1 MVQRS
6 SFSNILVPLFAMT
19 RNSSSSES
27 AAPDAQKEQIEVTP
41 PSTAQ
46 QAQQAT
52 SFNVEPISKDGFHIH
67 ERDADETN
75 SSSGLSSNPF
85 EDPDVAEHWAM
96 VYEKAQYECRGEFDP
111 TYTWTPEEEKRLIRK
126 LDFRVCAWACV
137 MFFGLQVDRGN
148 LKQAVSDNMLDDLN
162 LNTNG
167 TFSFLLRER
176 ERERKRE
183 KHHQARRWTA
193 GFYVQYGLLVRIYV
207 IVSFCTN
214 VTITITTS
222 RLSWICR
229 RL

>member
-1 MVQRS
+1 
-6 SFSNILVPLFAMT
+6 MT

-176 ERERKRE
+176 EREKERKAPPGPSLDGRFLCSVRTVGA
-183 KHHQARRWTA
+183 HLRHCLLLHQC
-193 GFYVQYGLLVRIYV
+193 YYYNHYKPLELDM
-207 IVSFCTN
+207 
-214 VTITITTS
+214 
-222 RLSWICR
+222 
-229 RL
+229 